1 MESAGHLCYIHDET
15 RHGEETMED
24 ITNWVVETD
33 FLASETAV
41 LHVGLPAT
49 AGRDLERVCR
59 RGMPVEVTSRGAAP
73 AEVARDAAALV
84 ADFAVLAR
92 KGTMSTAIPSGAF
105 VDRRQIAVM
114 TGLEQPVIY
123 DALMS
128 GKLPCEDIDGHRM
141 VRYDDLVAFMETPR
155 GTRGQPLRQ
164 TGVAY
169 VLATGEGNRHAVKA
183 ADLLEPICESGEPVE
198 FRNRYDTTVRLETE
212 TFGILAN
219 FLHRLAM
226 ARMVTVLPKHARLTP
241 DQAASA
247 IRKQPS
253 YIGKVLASGELR
265 SIEADDGHIVR
276 YSDLM
281 AFHEALRRWTR
292 EGMER
297 IQYLGQLELI
307 DETEEPY
314 SHAVADRRGT
324 SLYRAP

>member
-1 MESAGHLCYIHDET
+1 
-15 RHGEETMED
+15 MED
-24 ITNWVVETD
+24 ITNRIVETD
-33 FLASETAV
+33 LLATGTAV
-41 LHVGLPAT
+41 LHVGLPAGV
-49 AGRDLERVCR
+49 GRDLERVCR
-59 RGMPVEVTSRGAAP
+59 RGMPVEVTGAGAAP
-73 AEVARDAAALV
+73 VGLARDAAALV
-84 ADFAVLAR
+84 ADFCVLAR

-105 VDRRQIAVM
+105 IDRRQVALM

-123 DALMS
+123 RALMS

-164 TGVAY
+164 AGVAY

-226 ARMVTVLPKHARLTP
+226 ARMVTVLPKHARLTR
-241 DQAASA
+241 DQAGAVVGA
-247 IRKQPS
+247 MPHYLDQI
-253 YIGKVLASGELR
+253 LASGELR

-281 AFHEALRRWTR
+281 AYDEAYYRRAR
-292 EGMER
+292 EGMKELQRLGEEMR
-297 IQYLGQLELI
+297 IEM
-307 DETEEPY
+307 EEGG
-314 SHAVADRRGT
+314 HHVAAARRGT
-324 SLYRAP
+324 SFARSP

>member
-1 MESAGHLCYIHDET
+1 
-15 RHGEETMED
+15 MED
-24 ITNWVVETD
+24 ITNRIVETD

-41 LHVGLPAT
+41 LHVGLPDT
-49 AGRDLERVCR
+49 AGRTLERVCR
-59 RGMPVEVTSRGAAP
+59 RGAPVEVTSRGAAP
-73 AEVARDAAALV
+73 AELARDAAALV
-84 ADFAVLAR
+84 VDFCVLAR

-105 VDRRQIAVM
+105 IDRGQIAIM
-114 TGLEQPVIY
+114 TGLAQPPIY
-123 DALMS
+123 EVLMS
-128 GKLPCEDIDGHRM
+128 GKLPNEDIDGEIM

-155 GTRGQPLRQ
+155 GTNGRPLRQ
-164 TGVAY
+164 AGAAY
-169 VLATGEGNRHAVKA
+169 VLATGEDNRHAARA

-198 FRNRYDTTVRLETE
+198 FRNRYGTTARLNPE

-265 SIEADDGHIVR
+265 SIEADDGHIVS
-276 YSDLM
+276 YGDLM
-281 AFHEALRRWTR
+281 AFHEALCRWTR

-314 SHAVADRRGT
+314 SHAVAAARRGT
-324 SLYRAP
+324 SLSRNP